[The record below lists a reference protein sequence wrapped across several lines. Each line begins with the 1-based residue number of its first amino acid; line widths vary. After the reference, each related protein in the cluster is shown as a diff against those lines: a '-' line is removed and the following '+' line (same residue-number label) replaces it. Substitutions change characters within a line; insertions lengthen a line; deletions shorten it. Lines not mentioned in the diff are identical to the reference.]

1 MINTTP
7 FILFFFVFQLVSADY
22 YTEFIKYDAQPE
34 FSRIVVTYETIRGH
48 RGVDHFSENAVKY
61 EQENRFHTRGRT
73 GDFREITRVENMDGQ
88 EVKTIIKIFP
98 PRGMGMGG
106 AVPKCEL
113 KVFMSG
119 VLMYDSTI
127 GLNFDTNLNTPKV
140 VIHVQNRMIE
150 TYTCDNTSG
159 INYNFMRSSKVIQ
172 QPNQINDDEL
182 DPPLSWLTIWVV
194 DEVEHLLVDPVGE
207 EDIPIQEFK
216 NMELGDIE
224 HVQFKE
230 SFRCYCSNVEAVRFR
245 VNGGIAKQIAGKG
258 AGNFRWKPDEH

>member
-1 MINTTP
+1 MINNTP

-22 YTEFIKYDAQPE
+22 YTEFIKYDAQPD
-34 FSRIVVTYETIRGH
+34 FSRIVITYETIRGH
-48 RGVDHFSENAVKY
+48 RGVDHFKENAVKY
-61 EQENRFHTRGRT
+61 EQKNLFHTRGRS
-73 GDFREITRVENMDGQ
+73 GDFREITRMEKMDGQ
-88 EVKTIIKIFP
+88 EVKTIIKISP

-106 AVPKCEL
+106 AVPNCEL
-113 KVFMSG
+113 EVFINE

-127 GLNFDTNLNTPKV
+127 GLNFDSNLNTPKI

-172 QPNQINDDEL
+172 QPNQLTDDEV
-182 DPPLSWLTIWVV
+182 DTSLSWVTIWAI
-194 DEVEHLLVDPVGE
+194 ENIELLLIDPEGE
-207 EDIPIQEFK
+207 EDTTIHEFK
-216 NMELGDIE
+216 NMKIGDIE

-245 VNGGIAKQIAGKG
+245 INGGVGKKIAGTG
-258 AGNFRWKPDEH
+258 TGNFRWKDN